1 MKLFDEEAFVYALTQ
16 RDEDAKDMVR
26 LFKADWLHKKELIPV
41 LNAVYDFLKE
51 YKATPS
57 IASLHEYMEERDK
70 SKYDSRYKTTLTAL
84 DYAKYD
90 NTKQMQ
96 AIRKA
101 REAAASYSLSAVI
114 HSQNFQTMLNE
125 GNGDGLLGEMS
136 HWLGEHTQAEGEGI
150 YNIKEAFDKLVS
162 EMPWDGR
169 SPRIGTGVQCIDDW
183 TYGGLRKGQ
192 LGLIMAPTGEGK
204 STILMN
210 IAHHVAVVE
219 QKPVLFVTNEL
230 TIDEQA
236 ERFLARMQAPE
247 IDANGNEFYHTLREI
262 QEDPTVAY
270 RGMERKWEAGI
281 EGRLFVIS
289 VDLNTTADMIE
300 GHLSRLR
307 AEHGFVPATVVIDFL
322 ERMKPTSNV
331 SKDKEWI
338 YIGEIAKEL
347 VRLGKRR
354 KANVW
359 TAIQTNRS
367 GLSRGVVQDMSQA
380 QSSIRQL
387 QEAATVVGVRKVYV
401 EMDASGEH
409 KIECLAF
416 KELKQR
422 HSAMMDR
429 EVLLRVMLERM
440 VITKEEIIPPSD
452 DAISDG
458 EEADGKQQDSKPKR
472 IRGQREVKNK
482 C

>member
-1 MKLFDEEAFVYALTQ
+1 MKLFDEEAFIYALTQ
-16 RDEDAKDMVR
+16 RDEDAKDMQR
-26 LFKADWLHKKELIPV
+26 LFKADWLHKKELVPV
-41 LNAVYDFLKE
+41 LNAIYDFLKE

-57 IASLHEYMEERDK
+57 IASLHEHMEERDK
-70 SKYDSRYKTTLTAL
+70 AKYDARYKTTLTAIA
-84 DYAKYD
+84 YAKYD

-136 HWLGEHTQAEGEGI
+136 HWLGEHTQADGEGI
-150 YNIKEAFDKLVS
+150 YNIREAFDKLVT

-169 SPRIGTGVQCIDDW
+169 SPRIGTGIQCIDEW
-183 TYGGLRKGQ
+183 NYGGLRKGQ
-192 LGLIMAPTGEGK
+192 LGIIMAPTGEGK

-247 IDANGNEFYHTLREI
+247 VDANGNEFYHTLREI

-300 GHLSRLR
+300 AHLSRMR
-307 AEHGFVPATVVIDFL
+307 AEYGFVPATVVIDFM

-338 YIGEIAKEL
+338 FIGEIAKEL

-354 KANVW
+354 KSNVW

-367 GLSRGVVQDMSQA
+367 GLSRGAVQDMSQA

-401 EMDASGEH
+401 EMDASGDH

-422 HSAMMDR
+422 HSPMMDR

-440 VITKEEIIPPSD
+440 VITKEEVIPPSD
-452 DAISDG
+452 EAIVDG
-458 EEADGKQQDSKPKR
+458 QDEDEKQKDSKPRR
-472 IRGQREVKNK
+472 IKGQKEVKGK
-482 C
+482 